1 MYFFLLFRWWQLPY
15 FWAGI
20 KMYDLV
26 SGRQLLK
33 SSYVVGKKKALELF
47 PMLKKD
53 KLCGAI
59 IYYDGESWT
68 KFENSELFYI
78 WPVTLYLWDQLLT
91 YTSLHIKMTLFKCT
105 GKFSMKCWWT
115 TLFYVHSFSGESTKY
130 FRSHLNAKKVSLVIW
145 RAAGSMLFVCQ
156 SF

>member
-1 MYFFLLFRWWQLPY
+1 
-15 FWAGI
+15 
-20 KMYDLV
+20 MYDLV

-68 KFENSELFYI
+68 KFEDSELFYLTSY
-78 WPVTLYLWDQLLT
+78 TLPLRPAFNIHHLT
-91 YTSLHIKMTLFKCT
+91 VKMTWLKCT
-105 GKFSMKCWWT
+105 CRLSMKFWWT
-115 TLFYVHSFSGESTKY
+115 TLFYVHSFSGENTK
-130 FRSHLNAKKVSLVIW
+130 FLRTHLNAVKVSLAIW

-156 SF
+156 TF